1 MIVTII
7 TTFALLFLVAL
18 VVGIRFIYL
27 LSVSHKHN
35 TQSDMKTKA
44 LDIFLYLGIAISLIT
59 SVTNLLQIIFT
70 AVDRKFVDILSYTSY
85 VDQSQSDVRFAIAFL
100 VVMYPIYVGLSW
112 YVANDIKKFLYKQ
125 DIAVRKIMIYC
136 TLFVTVLTL
145 IGTLVSV
152 IYTYLGGELSIRFG
166 IKAVSIFAVALG
178 LFGYY
183 YYSLKRDFSK
193 STMVPT
199 LVTLITSVMVIGGV
213 IWSISIIGSPAQMRA
228 KKIDSTRLSDISRL
242 QQEIFNKVQVT
253 DKLPSALSEL
263 DNAFQGYQVPV
274 DPVTKDRYMYKVV
287 QQPVMKTNY
296 TTNKKEMTSQ
306 AVFELC
312 AAFDT
317 VRAID
322 SRGQAIPVKTEA
334 GNVLSTDT
342 MYLASNYYSD
352 GDQSPFWNH
361 GVGVTCFKRIISPD
375 MYYGR

>member
-1 MIVTII
+1 M
-7 TTFALLFLVAL
+7 FLVAI
-18 VVGIRFIYL
+18 VAGIRFIYL

-70 AVDRKFVDILSYTSY
+70 AVDRKFVDILNYTSY
-85 VDQSQSDVRFAIAFL
+85 VDQSQSDVRFAIASL

-145 IGTLVSV
+145 IGTLVSI
-152 IYTYLGGELSIRFG
+152 IYTYLGGEFSIRFG
-166 IKAVSIFAVALG
+166 IKAISIFALALG

-193 STMVPT
+193 STIVPT
-199 LVTLITSVMVIGGV
+199 LVTLIASTMVIGGV

-242 QQEIFNKVQVT
+242 QQEIFNKVQAS
-253 DKLPSALSEL
+253 DKLPNTLSDL
-263 DNAFQGYQVPV
+263 SNAFQGYQAPV
-274 DPVTKDRYMYKVV
+274 DPVTKDPYIYKIVE
-287 QQPVMKTNY
+287 QPVVKMNY
-296 TTNKKEMTSQ
+296 TTNKKEMTTH

-312 AAFDT
+312 ATFDT
-317 VRAID
+317 VRALD
-322 SRGQAIPVKTEA
+322 ARGQAIPSPTKGDGTS
-334 GNVLSTDT
+334 NVLSTDAV
-342 MYLASNYYSD
+342 YLASNYYYD

-361 GVGVTCFKRIISPD
+361 GVGMTCFKRIISPD